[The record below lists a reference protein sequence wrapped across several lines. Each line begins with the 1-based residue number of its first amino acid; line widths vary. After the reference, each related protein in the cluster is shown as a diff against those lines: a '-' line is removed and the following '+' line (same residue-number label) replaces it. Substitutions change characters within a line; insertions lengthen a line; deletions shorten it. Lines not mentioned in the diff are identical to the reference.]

1 MVQNKKTVT
10 ELKNELY
17 VATLIEEHKKDK
29 LWLTKSV
36 KEKYDEACIK
46 RFENARDMSNPQNE
60 AFLSEVKESMMF
72 SYKEKDLLLYLL
84 LKFSIHHLEISKL
97 TDVEKNFAEGLIISE
112 FNHEMETTSL
122 ATRKCNERYLAD
134 DGILK
139 TI

>member
-72 SYKEKDLLLYLL
+72 L
-84 LKFSIHHLEISKL
+84 
-97 TDVEKNFAEGLIISE
+97 
-112 FNHEMETTSL
+112 
-122 ATRKCNERYLAD
+122 
-134 DGILK
+134 
-139 TI
+139 